1 MKNEAWSV
9 KMRMINAMF
18 QAKFVLS
25 CAKGT
30 MDTMHLRDK
39 LAGNSMTFSNEM
51 DEYLKQ
57 NKLCDIFSL
66 FSVFFI

>member
-51 DEYLKQ
+51 DEY
-57 NKLCDIFSL
+57 
-66 FSVFFI
+66 